1 MHLEILK
8 LQILVLLIFT
18 VWRPLKIVAFFAL
31 QPNLKM
37 GLGDVLGGRGG
48 KAPKYEQNAE
58 TPHLKWHS
66 IWQAALDFLPIS
78 SNGMIKSHLYVQ
90 FLLNRFTLPDSK
102 GGQCDVLAYS
112 PKHSLRSTWKT
123 IASPRFSIF
132 ERDRGCDDLNS
143 LNLEQEEPRGRIL
156 TGKHPV
162 VNIMVQDTLL
172 PEGFYEVE
180 DEENVRLL
188 NTQSVAARPKLLV
201 CR

>member
-1 MHLEILK
+1 MK
-8 LQILVLLIFT
+8 VIFPYT
-18 VWRPLKIVAFFAL
+18 F
-31 QPNLKM
+31 
-37 GLGDVLGGRGG
+37 
-48 KAPKYEQNAE
+48 
-58 TPHLKWHS
+58 
-66 IWQAALDFLPIS
+66 
-78 SNGMIKSHLYVQ
+78 
-90 FLLNRFTLPDSK
+90 LNRFTLPDSK

-156 TGKHPV
+156 TGKHPI

-172 PEGFYEVE
+172 PEGYYEME

-188 NTQSVAARPKLLV
+188 HTQSEAARPKLLV
-201 CR
+201 CRCCYFNLFQSQLIDYKIWILNYPFFIVIF

>member
-1 MHLEILK
+1 MAFHLLTIAENRCGKPRLTFCPFHQMAWLK
-8 LQILVLLIFT
+8 VIF
-18 VWRPLKIVAFFAL
+18 
-31 QPNLKM
+31 
-37 GLGDVLGGRGG
+37 
-48 KAPKYEQNAE
+48 
-58 TPHLKWHS
+58 
-66 IWQAALDFLPIS
+66 
-78 SNGMIKSHLYVQ
+78 LYT
-90 FLLNRFTLPDSK
+90 FLNRFTLPDSK

-156 TGKHPV
+156 TGKHPI

-172 PEGFYEVE
+172 PEGYYEME

-188 NTQSVAARPKLLV
+188 NTQSEAARPKLLV
-201 CR
+201 CRWCYFNLKRYLFQLVNYRICIMDSLFIHFNKLLPFYPLWKALSAS